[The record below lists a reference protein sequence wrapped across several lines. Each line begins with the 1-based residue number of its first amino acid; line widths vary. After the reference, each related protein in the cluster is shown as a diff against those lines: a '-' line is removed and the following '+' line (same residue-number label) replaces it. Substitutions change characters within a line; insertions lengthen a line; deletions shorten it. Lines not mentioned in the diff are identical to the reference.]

1 MLIVAG
7 YISVDPADLD
17 QFHNDLNALSVA
29 TRKRIGNISYNAAID
44 EPGAGRLLVLER
56 WANDGAL
63 RAHLDAA
70 DTVSFVDR
78 WSGRMRS
85 DIRIYDTSNE
95 RALTE
100 L

>member
-7 YISVDPADLD
+7 YIYVDLADLN
-17 QFHNDLNALSVA
+17 QFHDDLNALSVA
-29 TRKRIGNISYNAAID
+29 TRKRIGNMSYSAAID

-56 WANDGAL
+56 WADERAL
-63 RAHLDAA
+63 RAHLEAA
-70 DTVSFVDR
+70 DTISFVDR

-85 DIRIYDTSNE
+85 DIRIYDASNE

>member
-56 WANDGAL
+56 
-63 RAHLDAA
+63 
-70 DTVSFVDR
+70 
-78 WSGRMRS
+78 
-85 DIRIYDTSNE
+85 
-95 RALTE
+95 
-100 L
+100 

>member
-7 YISVDPADLD
+7 YIYVDPADLN
-17 QFHNDLNALSVA
+17 QFHDDLNALSVA
-29 TRKRIGNISYNAAID
+29 TRKRIGNISYSAAID

-56 WANDGAL
+56 WADERAL
-63 RAHLDAA
+63 RAHLEAA
-70 DTVSFVDR
+70 DTISFVDR

-85 DIRIYDTSNE
+85 DIRIYDASNE